1 MLKWENPMR
10 SNNKPSIWGW
20 YVYDWVT
27 TLFNG
32 WAYGNIRKPRFFWKT
47 NFPPSVGLFPV
58 DFHIIR
64 FWEMHA
70 RSDIDDHWCSM
81 RRSKET
87 KEDPENIWEPI
98 QKAEF
103 PHVCNDCD
111 VILVSCA
118 PTSVKTHN
126 SKPIRDL
133 SCHTRSAAKVRPFF
147 AGHWSCNTRGVLCS
161 KWVPIIWNCSTRA
174 RSNNQKRSTCRAKAG
189 LEGGQ
194 LNHS

>member
-1 MLKWENPMR
+1 M
-10 SNNKPSIWGW
+10 
-20 YVYDWVT
+20 
-27 TLFNG
+27 
-32 WAYGNIRKPRFFWKT
+32 
-47 NFPPSVGLFPV
+47 GLFRV

-70 RSDIDDHWCSM
+70 RNDIDDHWCSM
-81 RRSKET
+81 RRNKET
-87 KEDPENIWEPI
+87 QEDPENIWEPI

-103 PHVCNDCD
+103 PHVCNECD

-126 SKPIRDL
+126 SKPIRTYHATPL
-133 SCHTRSAAKVRPFF
+133 LPRSLFF

>member
-126 SKPIRDL
+126 SKPIRTYHATPDPL
-133 SCHTRSAAKVRPFF
+133 PRSDRFLRDIGPATPEESCAQNGCP
-147 AGHWSCNTRGVLCS
+147 
-161 KWVPIIWNCSTRA
+161 
-174 RSNNQKRSTCRAKAG
+174 
-189 LEGGQ
+189 
-194 LNHS
+194 